1 MTKSYINNLFYNI
14 LKFSKLIQNKFVI
27 LHYIIYN
34 RIIIKN

>member
-14 LKFSKLIQNKFVI
+14 LKFSKLIQNKLVI

-34 RIIIKN
+34 RIIVKN